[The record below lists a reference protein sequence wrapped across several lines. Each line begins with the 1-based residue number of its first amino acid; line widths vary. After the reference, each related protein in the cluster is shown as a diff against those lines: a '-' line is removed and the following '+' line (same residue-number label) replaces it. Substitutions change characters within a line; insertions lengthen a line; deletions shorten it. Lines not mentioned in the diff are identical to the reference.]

1 MLTHLNILAK
11 PIAPERLSLFRIAFG
26 FVLFLQAGYF
36 YSIDFIQKD
45 VIDPV
50 MHFSY
55 PGLSFIQVVSPLLM
69 NAILV
74 GLFISSI
81 AIMVGYIPRLF
92 SFIYL
97 LLFSYLFF
105 LDKGYYNNHY
115 YLICLLL
122 LLLSFINTNTNLSIK
137 PKSAQVNYKWEEYL
151 LLFQFSIVFI
161 YAGLNKINQYWLFSR
176 EPVHHILEAKAL
188 STGNLWWNSVY
199 IELVMV
205 WGGVFFDLLIVPLLL
220 WKRTRIIGLLL
231 FLFFNM
237 FNTIVFYEIGEI
249 GIFPVLMLSSL
260 ILFFP
265 TKSIKDALFRFF
277 SYRAIDAWKE
287 AAPYRFSSIGK
298 LAFLFYLLFQ
308 LLFPLRHHVFEG
320 NVDYTGEGQR
330 FAWRMKSVYKDF
342 HITYVL
348 KDKES
353 GIEALL
359 DPRSVLTV
367 KQYTNLGYY
376 PELIIPVAANL
387 REAAIEKGVE
397 DPQIFVDYQVS
408 FMDLPMQYIVDPKM
422 ELKRLNY
429 SPFRHSDWI
438 IPLNND

>member
-1 MLTHLNILAK
+1 MLTYLNRLVK
-11 PIAPERLSLFRIAFG
+11 PIAPERLALFRVAFG
-26 FVLFLQAGYF
+26 FVLFMQAGYF

-45 VIDPV
+45 LLDPV

-55 PGLSFIQVVSPLLM
+55 PGLSFIQVLSPLLM
-69 NAILV
+69 KAILA

-81 AIMVGYIPRLF
+81 AIIVGFLPRLF

-97 LLFSYLFF
+97 LLFGYLFF

-122 LLLSFINTNTNLSIK
+122 ILLSFINTNTCLSIK
-137 PKSAQVNYKWEEYL
+137 PKSEQVNYKWEEYL

-188 STGNLWWNSVY
+188 STDNLWWSSEVV
-199 IELVMV
+199 ELVMV

-231 FLFFNM
+231 FLFFNGI
-237 FNTIVFYEIGEI
+237 NTLVFYEIGEI
-249 GIFPVLMLSSL
+249 GIFPLLMLSSL

-265 TKSIKDALFRFF
+265 ANSINNFLRRFF
-277 SYRAIDAWKE
+277 SYRALTEWKE
-287 AAPYRFSSIGK
+287 AAPYRFSSIEK
-298 LAFLFYLLFQ
+298 SILLFYLLFQ

-320 NVDYTGEGQR
+320 NVDYSGEGQR

-342 HITYVL
+342 RITYVL
-348 KDKES
+348 KDKER
-353 GIEALL
+353 GIEARL

-422 ELKRLNY
+422 ELSGLNY

-438 IPLNND
+438 IPLNTD

>member
-1 MLTHLNILAK
+1 
-11 PIAPERLSLFRIAFG
+11 
-26 FVLFLQAGYF
+26 
-36 YSIDFIQKD
+36 
-45 VIDPV
+45 

-55 PGLSFIQVVSPLLM
+55 PGLSFIQVLSPLLM
-69 NAILV
+69 KAILA

-81 AIMVGYIPRLF
+81 AIIVGFLPRLF

-97 LLFSYLFF
+97 LLFGYLFF

-122 LLLSFINTNTNLSIK
+122 ILLSFINTNTCLSIK
-137 PKSAQVNYKWEEYL
+137 PKSEQVNYKWEEYL

-188 STGNLWWNSVY
+188 STDNLWWSSEVV
-199 IELVMV
+199 ELVMV

-231 FLFFNM
+231 FLFFNGI
-237 FNTIVFYEIGEI
+237 NTLVFYEIGEI
-249 GIFPVLMLSSL
+249 GIFPLLMLSSL

-265 TKSIKDALFRFF
+265 ANSINNFLRRLF
-277 SYRAIDAWKE
+277 SYRALTEWKE
-287 AAPYRFSSIGK
+287 AAPYRFSSIEK
-298 LAFLFYLLFQ
+298 WILLFYLLFQ

-320 NVDYTGEGQR
+320 NVDYSGEGQR

-342 HITYVL
+342 RITYVL
-348 KDKES
+348 KDKER
-353 GIEALL
+353 GIEARL

-387 REAAIEKGVE
+387 RAAAIEKGVE

-422 ELKRLNY
+422 ELSGLNY

-438 IPLNND
+438 IPLNTD